1 MASDTVPGHGV
12 LMAGEAGT
20 GIVLGQIMVFVK
32 KGMIMAGGS
41 LLMAAYTGVFCMTGV
56 AFIVIRFDMFP
67 MFL

>member
-32 KGMIMAGGS
+32 KVVIVAGWS
-41 LLMAAYTGVFCMTGV
+41 LFMAAYTGVSGMTGV